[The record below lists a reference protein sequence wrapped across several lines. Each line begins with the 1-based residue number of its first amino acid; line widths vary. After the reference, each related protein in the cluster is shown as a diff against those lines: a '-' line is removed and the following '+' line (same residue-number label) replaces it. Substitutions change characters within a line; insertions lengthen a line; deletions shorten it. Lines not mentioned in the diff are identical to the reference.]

1 MEGAAPLRLDI
12 HQRAEG
18 IMQGPMEPTD
28 LERTLARSP
37 LFAGWEAE
45 ALRGLAAQAAARR
58 MAKGE
63 SVWREGEAA
72 THFTLIRSG
81 LVKIVRRAPDGSEI
95 IVALF
100 GPRES
105 IGDAA
110 ALGGGAYPAEARVSS
125 AEAVVVRVPASAVLG
140 AMRGRTDRGEA
151 MIRALAAHNRALQDK
166 ILISGCGSVPK
177 RLAALLLTLA
187 ERFGEELPEGGLD
200 LPIGLSRGELAR
212 FVHATLET
220 VSRTMSAWSREGL
233 VQTRD
238 DGFRLLAPK
247 RLRAVL
253 ETP

>member
-1 MEGAAPLRLDI
+1 
-12 HQRAEG
+12 
-18 IMQGPMEPTD
+18 MEPTD

-37 LFAGWEAE
+37 LFAGWEAD
-45 ALRGLAAQAAARR
+45 ALRALAAQAAARR

-63 SVWREGEAA
+63 AVWREGEAA

-110 ALGGGAYPAEARVSS
+110 
-125 AEAVVVRVPASAVLG
+125 VLE

-187 ERFGEELPEGGLD
+187 ERFGEETEDGGLD